1 MNLGSSSQLPVVLH
15 LISSLE
21 VGGSERMLVNLV
33 QSCTEVPQIAQVV
46 VVMNDR
52 VDRSLASELSSSSVP
67 VYFLNRPESS
77 RSPKYI
83 FDLFGIIR
91 THHVSVIHSH
101 NRGSKYWSMLCR
113 ILRSRLRLVFTFH
126 HTEIKLDSIDI
137 LLHNALID
145 VTIAVSETVATE
157 VQALGI
163 RRVNQIENGIPISL
177 FRSTSTQHS
186 GSRTR
191 ILTVGRLSL
200 EKKGQDILIRA
211 IKRCVDRG
219 LDVECTLVG
228 SPTVGD
234 AQTLPMLQALASTLQ
249 LKSRIQFV
257 QGRSD
262 VNTFLGRADIFVLP
276 SRHEGF
282 GLALVEAMAA
292 GLPVIASN
300 IEGPADIV
308 TDGEDGL
315 LFDSGSEEE
324 LATKIATLIQYPA
337 VTEKI
342 RTNGRITAGKYD
354 ISSMRDRYV
363 EIYRRLV
370 VDC

>member
-1 MNLGSSSQLPVVLH
+1 
-15 LISSLE
+15 
-21 VGGSERMLVNLV
+21 
-33 QSCTEVPQIAQVV
+33 
-46 VVMNDR
+46 
-52 VDRSLASELSSSSVP
+52 
-67 VYFLNRPESS
+67 
-77 RSPKYI
+77 
-83 FDLFGIIR
+83 
-91 THHVSVIHSH
+91 
-101 NRGSKYWSMLCR
+101 
-113 ILRSRLRLVFTFH
+113 
-126 HTEIKLDSIDI
+126 
-137 LLHNALID
+137 
-145 VTIAVSETVATE
+145 
-157 VQALGI
+157 
-163 RRVNQIENGIPISL
+163 
-177 FRSTSTQHS
+177 
-186 GSRTR
+186 
-191 ILTVGRLSL
+191 
-200 EKKGQDILIRA
+200 
-211 IKRCVDRG
+211 
-219 LDVECTLVG
+219 
-228 SPTVGD
+228 
-234 AQTLPMLQALASTLQ
+234 MLQALASTLQ